1 MSYDEI
7 FDRVSKLVDEVVVK
21 AAQKRVKR
29 AQDPADEKYNTWT
42 EIDPK
47 ETSFTKALDQI
58 LSDAVPSSPTATEE
72 ASEGTDKE
80 IEEAYPTTDVSTVS
94 EDGSDND
101 ADIEEPVEGEDVL
114 KEGWLKN
121 APTHELVS
129 RFVKLAQ
136 DLVIYISPYD
146 RGVKRAIAENPS
158 AIGSVKV
165 AEVIKQAEFDAD
177 MVFGYLVKIAQE
189 AEEAG
194 NSEEAE
200 AVAENIA
207 NAAETAASDEDAAAL
222 QEIEA
227 LVDSVPSEE
236 ISEVITQIVSEH
248 PEAAMAVVEQN
259 PELAEE
265 LVMAIA
271 ESGVP
276 GAAETVEQALEEV
289 AEEAPSEEA
298 PAAEPELP
306 EEEPEPPAEEGTSS
320 ENEEVKT
327 SAYAQLAALDAAM
340 RELGVEP
347 QDIEVSVVGTA
358 HEYEGTKIAAAVREY
373 RRQNVRKVAR
383 VDPQLRVTFKKYLRE
398 LLFGA

>member
-21 AAQKRVKR
+21 AAQKSVKR
-29 AQDPADEKYNTWT
+29 AQDPSDEKYNTWT

-101 ADIEEPVEGEDVL
+101 ADVEEPVEGEDVL

-146 RGVKRAIAENPS
+146 RGVKRALAENPS

-177 MVFGYLVKIAQE
+177 MVFGYLVKVAQE

-259 PELAEE
+259 PELAED

-289 AEEAPSEEA
+289 AEEA

-358 HEYEGTKIAAAVREY
+358 HEQEGTKIAAAVREY

-383 VDPQLRVTFKKYLRE
+383 VDPHLRVTFKKYLRE